1 MSDSREKHYEPWIG
15 VDLDGTL
22 AKQPEDKK
30 YVPDRIGEPVAAML
44 KRVREWIDDG
54 KTVKIFTARADDEKA
69 VTAIKKWLQ
78 KHDLPDLDVTNLK
91 DPGMTE
97 FWDDKAV
104 AVEKN
109 TGKIAE
115 TIVDILLEAGT
126 WTEYWLSPKAE
137 LIQAVPGHV
146 YWAIKNVLQPNEW
159 RKDEEGKVIG
169 AYDSMR
175 RRGWQR
181 VVIDNGR
188 IYVDAYRCSRSQM
201 AELEMVAMDR
211 RLIIVDDKTN
221 RDVFNP
227 ARPEGYDL

>member
-1 MSDSREKHYEPWIG
+1 MSDSRKDHYEPWIG

-22 AKQPEDKK
+22 AHVDDNRDYESDH
-30 YVPDRIGEPVAAML
+30 IGEPIEPMID
-44 KRVREWIDDG
+44 RVRKWCQDG

-69 VTAIKKWLQ
+69 VTAIKKWLR

-109 TGKIAE
+109 TGKVAE
-115 TIVDILLEAGT
+115 SIVDILLEAGT
-126 WTEYWLSPKAE
+126 WTEYWVSPNAE

-146 YWAIKNVLQPNEW
+146 YWAIKNVLRQDEW
-159 RKDEEGKVIG
+159 RKDQDGTIVG
-169 AYDSMR
+169 AYDSMF
-175 RRGWQR
+175 RRGWRR
-181 VVIDNGR
+181 VVIEHGR
-188 IYVDAYRCSRSQM
+188 IWVDAYRLTRDQM
-201 AELEMVAMDR
+201 AELELVALDR
-211 RLIIVDDKTN
+211 RLIITDDKSN

-227 ARPEGYDL
+227 SHDS